1 MTKIIY
7 QLGKNLAK
15 IMWRRLFIRMPS
27 VSKPP
32 KEILTLTIIT
42 HICLT
47 TYKKQHVEFPRNV
60 HLTIY
65 KMI

>member
-15 IMWRRLFIRMPS
+15 IMWRRLFIRMPL
-27 VSKPP
+27 VSKHP
-32 KEILTLTIIT
+32 KEIPTLTTIT
-42 HICLT
+42 HIYLT
-47 TYKKQHVEFPRNV
+47 TSRKQHVESPRNV